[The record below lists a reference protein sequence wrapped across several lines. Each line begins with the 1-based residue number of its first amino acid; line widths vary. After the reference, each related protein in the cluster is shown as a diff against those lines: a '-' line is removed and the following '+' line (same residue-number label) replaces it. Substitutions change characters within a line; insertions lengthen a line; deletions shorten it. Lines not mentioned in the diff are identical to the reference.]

1 MFALVSAGLSGGPQA
16 PLVAGLQGAMPA
28 PPARA
33 ESPCIEKL
41 MKDHLQTSYY

>member
-1 MFALVSAGLSGGPQA
+1 MFNFNMQTLSGGPQA

-33 ESPCIEKL
+33 VSPGIEKR
-41 MKDHLQTSYY
+41 MKDHLQTSYS